1 MILCSSFVLFCVWIN
16 SSRCYRKKGRK
27 FQLTVIDEES
37 PQFEKTLEKK

>member
-16 SSRCYRKKGRK
+16 SSRCCRKKKGRK

-37 PQFEKTLEKK
+37 PEFEKRS